1 MPHHLQ
7 ASYLCPH
14 FFLICID
21 RTRGRRRQKCE
32 QMRKE
37 LAPSRDRLKAH
48 FTNGDSWSD
57 KTTMHAECHM
67 ANGAASNIIQE
78 DALSPSRL
86 GSISITELLAFCICK
101 SFCWKGY
108 LFIRAWPRPTDRD
121 PCFHCR
127 NRFRNSTEDGIRPL
141 FRWRHSR
148 RRLHLCIER
157 ERGLHTQDASC
168 TADLVNV
175 AYESLRRHRR
185 RHLGA
190 FSVSLSDF
198 LVAVDPTLIPS
209 SASVN

>member
-1 MPHHLQ
+1 MTTGFLSEIGTKLRESAVGQ
-7 ASYLCPH
+7 AGGSCY
-14 FFLICID
+14 
-21 RTRGRRRQKCE
+21 
-32 QMRKE
+32 
-37 LAPSRDRLKAH
+37 SRA
-48 FTNGDSWSD
+48 
-57 KTTMHAECHM
+57 
-67 ANGAASNIIQE
+67 
-78 DALSPSRL
+78 ALSSNDSKTL
-86 GSISITELLAFCICK
+86 YLQSY
-101 SFCWKGY
+101 CWKGY

-209 SASVN
+209 SSTVN